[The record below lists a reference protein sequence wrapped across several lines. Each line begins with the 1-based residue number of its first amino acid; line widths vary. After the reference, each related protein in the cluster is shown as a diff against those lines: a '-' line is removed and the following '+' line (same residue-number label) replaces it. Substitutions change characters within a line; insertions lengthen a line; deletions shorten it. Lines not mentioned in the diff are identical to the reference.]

1 MRTRLVRL
9 FLMSI
14 DTSYKLDFFQADDGK
29 SSLRDLLGTEEEMS
43 PGPPEEREVL
53 RMDLAD
59 TEVEFPGAPHRWI
72 CDGTLLRLEEPGNSH
87 NLGLFK
93 VCVNCRGQSGHT
105 S

>member
-1 MRTRLVRL
+1 MG
-9 FLMSI
+9 
-14 DTSYKLDFFQADDGK
+14 FFQADDGK

-53 RMDLAD
+53 RMDLAE
-59 TEVEFPGAPHRWI
+59 TELEFPGAPHRWI

-93 VCVNCRGQSGHT
+93 VCVYTAVGKMDTPLILTFILCSSCGSEP
-105 S
+105 SL